1 MLRKE
6 LLKEIITENKRF
18 ILDLPLIISRKKN
31 ILPPENLNKA
41 VILYGVRR
49 SGKSFILFEIF
60 KNHLDSSLYIDFEDE
75 RLSDIKIF
83 IIV

>member
-1 MLRKE
+1 M
-6 LLKEIITENKRF
+6 
-18 ILDLPLIISRKKN
+18 
-31 ILPPENLNKA
+31 
-41 VILYGVRR
+41 
-49 SGKSFILFEIF
+49 LFEIF